1 MPELAPRRLILSLY
15 GLYARPEGN
24 WLSVAALVAL
34 MEDLG
39 VDSAAVRSSVSRL
52 KKRGVLEPVR
62 RDGSAGYALSEDAL
76 AVLRAGDERIWSR
89 PRATAADGWL
99 VVVFSVPEAER
110 EKRHALRSLLTRL
123 GFGTAAPGV
132 WVAPGTSY
140 DETLAAL
147 ERQGLAAYTE
157 FFRGDYLG
165 VGDVAARMA
174 QWWDLD
180 ALAALYDE
188 FDDTHRPLL
197 GLRNPSPREAFTAY
211 VPMLTAWRRL
221 PYLDPGLPLEHL
233 PDDWAGVTAGELFTA
248 LDERLREPGGRARRP
263 RRARLRFTRARARRP
278 TTSRAAP
285 SAPPRSVRGWRP
297 PRARRRGRSSGRRS
311 VPSPSGTRRRP
322 RVSTTSTSG
331 SQRSRLATGRFWELS
346 QPRACQPFHQRL
358 RKQFT
363 TYVESL
369 TTTRGPSSART
380 ASSAARTSIRWLVVA
395 GSGPAAWGPCGTAQA
410 QPPGPGF
417 PRQAPSVYT
426 SRIGPA

>member
-24 WLSVAALVAL
+24 WLSVAALVSL

-52 KKRGVLEPVR
+52 KKRGVLDAVR

-110 EKRHALRSLLTRL
+110 DKRHVLRSLLTRL

-147 ERQGLAAYTE
+147 ERRGLAAYTE

-165 VGDVAARMA
+165 VGDVSTRMA
-174 QWWDLD
+174 EWWDLD
-180 ALAALYDE
+180 ALVDLYDA

-197 GLRNPSPREAFTAY
+197 GLRDPTPHEAFTAY
-211 VPMLTAWRRL
+211 VPMLTEWRQL

-233 PDDWAGVTAGELFTA
+233 PGDWPGIEAAELFA
-248 LDERLREPGGRARRP
+248 SLDSRLRDDAHTHAHAIVHG
-263 RRARLRFTRARARRP
+263 
-278 TTSRAAP
+278 
-285 SAPPRSVRGWRP
+285 
-297 PRARRRGRSSGRRS
+297 
-311 VPSPSGTRRRP
+311 
-322 RVSTTSTSG
+322 
-331 SQRSRLATGRFWELS
+331 
-346 QPRACQPFHQRL
+346 
-358 RKQFT
+358 
-363 TYVESL
+363 
-369 TTTRGPSSART
+369 
-380 ASSAARTSIRWLVVA
+380 
-395 GSGPAAWGPCGTAQA
+395 
-410 QPPGPGF
+410 
-417 PRQAPSVYT
+417 
-426 SRIGPA
+426 